1 MREVQIYMFD
11 LLFENEC
18 WADWNNDRFVKQYS
32 KFEKT
37 STKGLNYAEFRQFVC
52 WMSDIENR

>member
-1 MREVQIYMFD
+1 MFD